1 MNKCKKSI
9 FTVILIVMLLNV
21 LTTCV
26 FASPVSDSDLA
37 KGTEALVADLT
48 VWAIILCV
56 AVAGVAAVYFFI
68 RKSMA
73 DEQDQVRW
81 NKRIVT
87 AIVCGVGG
95 SVITGV
101 ISLILSY
108 YTSTPA

>member
-1 MNKCKKSI
+1 MKKEKILSI
-9 FTVILIVMLLNV
+9 FLIVVLLLNV
-21 LTTCV
+21 LAIGVC
-26 FASPVSDSDLA
+26 ASPVSDSDLA
-37 KGTEALVADLT
+37 KGTEKLIADLT
-48 VWAIILCV
+48 VWAIIVCV
-56 AVAGVAAVYFFI
+56 AVAGCAAVYCFI

-108 YTSTPA
+108 YTQTPV